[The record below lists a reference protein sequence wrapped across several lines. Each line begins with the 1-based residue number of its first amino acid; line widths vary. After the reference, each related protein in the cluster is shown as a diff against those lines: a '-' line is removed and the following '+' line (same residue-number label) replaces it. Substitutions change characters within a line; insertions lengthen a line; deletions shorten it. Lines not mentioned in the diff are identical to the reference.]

1 MGSFE
6 IWLEVL
12 SWTKALFEATTLGV
26 DLYKAYDQHK
36 RERSTITEARRVS
49 ENVSTFSPEEV
60 EAMLKRLQSCRDRFV
75 TEGSGQ
81 ARRQCLC
88 SVFKDAIEGNGGE
101 LPRIDDWQN
110 IFSRL
115 QCPKQ
120 KLTPLHA

>member
-6 IWLEVL
+6 VWLEVL

-26 DLYKAYDQHK
+26 DLYKAYDHHK
-36 RERSTITEARRVS
+36 REHSTIAEARRVS
-49 ENVSTFSPEEV
+49 ETDSTFSPEEV
-60 EAMLKRLQSCRDRFV
+60 EAILRRLQSCRDRFV

-81 ARRQCLC
+81 ARKQCLC
-88 SVFKDAIEGNGGE
+88 SVFKDAIEGNGGV
-101 LPRIDDWQN
+101 LPHIDDWQN

-120 KLTPLHA
+120 TLTPLRA